1 MEFWE
6 FLIQK
11 EGDRSWLPLES
22 LDVEVLEGRYRMVA
36 RSSHVDAL
44 VDIRISHTLLTE
56 DPPRR
61 RSQARSART
70 NTDGLIVIFPYT
82 WLQPGMWEVRCF
94 GTEVNPA
101 QATGAIATKVEWQ
114 KVVQLQV
121 LPQES
126 EVSDDWTPDMS
137 DDGDEMWLT
146 TGSSQES
153 TPFHLNTG
161 GGSQITTSQDLD
173 FAENSGAASAEFADD
188 SGVEGTGS
196 LPVEPLQAEPLQ
208 AEPLQ
213 AEPLQAEP
221 LQDEP
226 LPVEPLQAEPLQ
238 DEPLQDEQWRAIASV
253 VNQGEAEQ
261 TASAPNATP
270 TTPVEVAADSLV
282 AEAPASEGLASEG
295 LAAENP
301 ESQVFAAES
310 PEALNA
316 DLADPS
322 LAVADLPFSAETLRR
337 QAEAESDA
345 VMDALLEGWVDE
357 ADEAT
362 AATAA
367 SQSES
372 TPDKPLIDPDALQ
385 LVLAQTSLTAQ
396 PGSALV
402 LNGVVEPVGDQVPP
416 HLPPVA
422 LQIVLRDPQTGV
434 VVLETR
440 RSLTSRL
447 LPCPF
452 ACQVTLPNPLQTR
465 LLLGEIS
472 LVTLDTP
479 NQAGS
484 CLLAS
489 QNFSVTA
496 SLNDLLEAIANN
508 FPAHLHPPIG
518 DDTLPVEPDLTF
530 LQVPLST
537 TNPAASPRSRD
548 TQILP
553 PQLYQP
559 DPNRPRSK
567 GIELPMMSPAVEAP
581 VAPEPAEEAA
591 PDATIAADSAVA
603 LESETTS
610 SSTVSSPTVSSPTA
624 SSQTVE
630 TEVPIPEGEQPPAPS
645 HPMEEADEVWQ
656 QMVQDPEVGDRP
668 LYAPGYSSENRSPSA
683 EELAFQS
690 LDLENRFLTR
700 LNSLAGDTEL
710 SQFLAN
716 RPLALQDSELADQE
730 IVVDDASTPPPRR
743 GSLFGQPLR
752 RAEIPPEAPADALAE
767 EEPLPTPE
775 LRITATE
782 LVAGQ
787 RVDVTVILPPVAT
800 RLGVKL
806 WMQDLQNRTLLE
818 GPRWLMNFL
827 PNGRGRLEAWT
838 SLTVP
843 HGCLE
848 VQFEAIAVEI
858 TTQRE
863 SHKASLDRPVV
874 PPDLPSLSLD
884 ELEL

>member
-70 NTDGLIVIFPYT
+70 NVDGLIVIFPYT
-82 WLQPGMWEVRCF
+82 WLQPGLWEVRCF
-94 GTEVNPA
+94 GTEVNPN
-101 QATGAIATKVEWQ
+101 QAVGAIATKIEWQ
-114 KVVQLQV
+114 KAVQLQV

-137 DDGDEMWLT
+137 DDDGDETWLAT
-146 TGSSQES
+146 ESPQES
-153 TPFHLNTG
+153 TAFNANADR
-161 GGSQITTSQDLD
+161 GSQITTSPELV
-173 FAENSGAASAEFADD
+173 SGESAGGASAEFADD
-188 SGVEGTGS
+188 SGVEAT
-196 LPVEPLQAEPLQ
+196 
-208 AEPLQ
+208 
-213 AEPLQAEP
+213 
-221 LQDEP
+221 
-226 LPVEPLQAEPLQ
+226 
-238 DEPLQDEQWRAIASV
+238 EPLQDEQWRAIAAV
-253 VNQGEAEQ
+253 VNQGDAE
-261 TASAPNATP
+261 P
-270 TTPVEVAADSLV
+270 TTSAATAPAEITADPSIAEV
-282 AEAPASEGLASEG
+282 PASEVFESEVF
-295 LAAENP
+295 
-301 ESQVFAAES
+301 ESETSDSQGFAAERSIAERSVAES
-310 PEALNA
+310 PSALEA
-316 DLADPS
+316 DVADPFS
-322 LAVADLPFSAETLRR
+322 AVADLPFSAETLRQ

-345 VMDALLEGWVDE
+345 VMDALLGGWVDE
-357 ADEAT
+357 ADEPT
-362 AATAA
+362 APVTANQA
-367 SQSES
+367 ES
-372 TPDKPLIDPDALQ
+372 TPDKPLIDAESLQ

-402 LNGVVEPVGDQVPP
+402 LNGVVEPVGGQVPP

-496 SLNDLLEAIANN
+496 SLHDLLEAIANN

-537 TNPAASPRSRD
+537 TNPAAARSRD
-548 TQILP
+548 SQILP

-559 DPNRPRSK
+559 DPNRPRAK
-567 GIELPMMSPAVEAP
+567 GIELPMMTPAVEVP
-581 VAPEPAEEAA
+581 VAPEPTAEAA
-591 PDATIAADSAVA
+591 TNPDATTVEESAVPLENDSSSVAAD
-603 LESETTS
+603 
-610 SSTVSSPTVSSPTA
+610 
-624 SSQTVE
+624 
-630 TEVPIPEGEQPPAPS
+630 IPGDQSPAPS

-656 QMVQDPEVGDRP
+656 QMVQDAEGGDRALQSP
-668 LYAPGYSSENRSPSA
+668 ESPGHSSESLSLSA

-716 RPLALQDSELADQE
+716 RPLSLQDSELAEQE

-752 RAEIPPEAPADALAE
+752 RAEIPPEAPVDALDA

-775 LRITATE
+775 LRIAATE

-787 RVDVTVILPPVAT
+787 RVDVTVILPPMAT

-884 ELEL
+884 ELEI